1 MSLFMLFHIANI
13 AAATIYTGLGIYLA
27 RQLLQQRTLNLTAFL
42 ACIGIALAVHAVGI
56 YGVSVKPDGIQLSF
70 FTVSSQIFWVIN
82 AIVLLSSLKKALHN
96 LFIFLLPCSALAI
109 VTTLVSH
116 TQSTIL
122 QLNYTLASHV
132 ILSIL
137 AYSLLTIATLQAIL
151 LSYQNRHLKNR
162 SGLQYLRYLPPLQT
176 MEALLFEFV
185 LVGELLLTLSIV
197 SGFIF
202 LDNIFMQHQVHK
214 TVFSMAA
221 WLVYGFLLFG
231 KYKMGWRGNTA
242 IRWTLAGFLFL
253 MLAFFGSKLVL
264 ELILQRV

>member
-13 AAATIYTGLGIYLA
+13 AAATFYTALGIYLA
-27 RQLLQQRTLNLTAFL
+27 RQLLQQRTLNLPTFL
-42 ACIGIALAVHAVGI
+42 AGVAVALALHAVGI

-137 AYSLLTIATLQAIL
+137 AYSLLTIATLPAIL
-151 LSYQNRHLKNR
+151 LSYQNRQLKNR
-162 SGLQYLRYLPPLQT
+162 SCMQFLCSLPPLQT
-176 MEALLFEFV
+176 M
-185 LVGELLLTLSIV
+185 
-197 SGFIF
+197 
-202 LDNIFMQHQVHK
+202 
-214 TVFSMAA
+214 
-221 WLVYGFLLFG
+221 
-231 KYKMGWRGNTA
+231 
-242 IRWTLAGFLFL
+242 
-253 MLAFFGSKLVL
+253 
-264 ELILQRV
+264 

>member
-1 MSLFMLFHIANI
+1 MPFLIANI
-13 AAATIYTGLGIYLA
+13 IAALLYAALGVYLT
-27 RQLLQQRTLNLTAFL
+27 RQLLQQKVLNLPAFL
-42 ACIGIALAVHAVGI
+42 TVVSIALLVHAVGI

-96 LFIFLLPCSALAI
+96 LFIFLLPCSAIAI
-109 VTTLVSH
+109 VTTLFSH
-116 TQSTIL
+116 TESSIL
-122 QLNYTLASHV
+122 QLSYTLAGHV

-137 AYSLLTIATLQAIL
+137 AYSLLTIATLQAML
-151 LSYQNRHLKNR
+151 LAYQNRHLKSK

-176 MEALLFEFV
+176 MEALLFE
-185 LVGELLLTLSIV
+185 LVWAGEILLTLSIL

-202 LDNIFMQHQVHK
+202 LDNIFAQHLVHK

-221 WLVYGFLLFG
+221 WMVYGFLLFG

-253 MLAFFGSKLVL
+253 MLAYFGSKLVL
-264 ELILQRV
+264 EIILQRA

>member
-1 MSLFMLFHIANI
+1 MPFVIANI
-13 AAATIYTGLGIYLA
+13 TAAVLYAALGIYLA
-27 RQLLQQRTLNLTAFL
+27 RQLIQQKSLHRPQLLTLIGLTLF
-42 ACIGIALAVHAVGI
+42 IHAVGI
-56 YGVSVKPDGIQLSF
+56 YGVSVKPGGIQLSF

-82 AIVLLSSLKKALHN
+82 LIVLISSLKKALHN
-96 LFIFLLPCSALAI
+96 LFIFLLPCTALAI
-109 VTTLVSH
+109 FITQLVH

-122 QLNYTLASHV
+122 QLNYTLAIHV

-151 LSYQNRHLKNR
+151 LSYQNHHLKNR
-162 SGLQYLRYLPPLQT
+162 TSLQYLRYLPPLQT

-185 LVGELLLTLSIV
+185 LVGEILLTLSIV

-202 LDNIFMQHQVHK
+202 LDNIFAQHLVHK

-253 MLAFFGSKLVL
+253 MLAYFGSKLVL
-264 ELILQRV
+264 EIILQRV

>member
-1 MSLFMLFHIANI
+1 MPFLIANI
-13 AAATIYTGLGIYLA
+13 AAAVLYSALGIYLA
-27 RQLLQQRTLNLTAFL
+27 RQVIQQKPL
-42 ACIGIALAVHAVGI
+42 ALAKFLLGIGAALLAHGVGI

-109 VTTLVSH
+109 VATLLSH

-122 QLNYTLASHV
+122 QLNYALASHV
-132 ILSIL
+132 ILSII

-151 LSYQNRHLKNR
+151 LAYQNRHLKNR

-202 LDNIFMQHQVHK
+202 LDNIFTQHQVHK

-264 ELILQRV
+264 EIILQRA

>member
-1 MSLFMLFHIANI
+1 MLFVLANI
-13 AAATIYTGLGIYLA
+13 TAAILYAILGIYLA
-27 RQLLQQRTLNLTAFL
+27 RQLIQQKDLNLSQFL
-42 ACIGIALAVHAVGI
+42 VAVGVALFVHAIGI
-56 YGVSVKPDGIQLSF
+56 YGISVKPDGIQLSF
-70 FTVSSQIFWVIN
+70 FAVSSQIFWVIN
-82 AIVLLSSLKKALHN
+82 LIVLLSSLKKALHN
-96 LFIFLLPCSALAI
+96 LFIFLLPCSAIAI
-109 VTTLVSH
+109 LTTLFSH
-116 TQSTIL
+116 TESTIL
-122 QLNYTLASHV
+122 QLNYTLAGHV

-185 LVGELLLTLSIV
+185 LVGEILLTLSIV

-202 LDNIFMQHQVHK
+202 LDNIFAQHLVHK

-253 MLAFFGSKLVL
+253 MLAYFGSKLVL
-264 ELILQRV
+264 EIILHKV

>member
-1 MSLFMLFHIANI
+1 MPFLIANI
-13 AAATIYTGLGIYLA
+13 IAALLYGALGAYLA
-27 RQLLQQRTLNLTAFL
+27 RQLLQQKVLNLPAFL
-42 ACIGIALAVHAVGI
+42 TVVSIALLVHAVGI

-96 LFIFLLPCSALAI
+96 LFIFLLPCAAIAI
-109 VTTLVSH
+109 VATLFSH
-116 TQSTIL
+116 TESSIL
-122 QLNYTLASHV
+122 QLSYTLAGHV

-137 AYSLLTIATLQAIL
+137 AYSLLTIATLQAML
-151 LSYQNRHLKNR
+151 LAYQNRHLKSK

-176 MEALLFEFV
+176 MEALLFE
-185 LVGELLLTLSIV
+185 LVWAGEILLTLSIL

-202 LDNIFMQHQVHK
+202 LDNIFAQHLVHK

-221 WLVYGFLLFG
+221 WMVYGFLLFG

-253 MLAFFGSKLVL
+253 MLAYFGSKLVL
-264 ELILQRV
+264 EIILQRA

>member
-1 MSLFMLFHIANI
+1 MPFVIANI
-13 AAATIYTGLGIYLA
+13 AAAVLYAALGIYLA
-27 RQLLQQRTLNLTAFL
+27 RQLIQQKTLNLSGFL
-42 ACIGIALAVHAVGI
+42 TCVAITLLIHAVGI
-56 YGVSVKPDGIQLSF
+56 YGISVKPEGIQLSF
-70 FTVSSQIFWVIN
+70 FAASSQIFWVIN
-82 AIVLLSSLKKALHN
+82 AIVLLSSLKKAIHN
-96 LFIFLLPCSALAI
+96 LFIFLLPCSAAAI
-109 VTTLVSH
+109 IATLFSH
-116 TQSTIL
+116 TESTIL
-122 QLNYTLASHV
+122 QLNYTLAGHV
-132 ILSIL
+132 LLSIL
-137 AYSLLTIATLQAIL
+137 AYSLLTIATLQAVV

-185 LVGELLLTLSIV
+185 LVGEILLTLSIL

-202 LDNIFMQHQVHK
+202 LDNIFAQHLVHK

-253 MLAFFGSKLVL
+253 MLAYFGSKLVL
-264 ELILQRV
+264 EIILHKV